1 MQLPLEITFRNM
13 DPSPAL
19 EDNIRDKASKLE
31 RYCDRIMSCR
41 VAVEAQ
47 HKHHHKGNIYHCRI
61 DLTVPGKEL
70 AVSREP
76 HKDHSHEDPYVAVRD
91 SFDAMRRQLE
101 AFSRQKRGE
110 VKTHQGH
117 PMGQVSEL
125 VPEQDFG
132 RIGTVDGRDI
142 YFHRNSVVNGDFN
155 VLRLGQPVT
164 FVEEEG
170 DEGPQASAVMVEGSP
185 QPPE

>member
-19 EDNIRDKASKLE
+19 ENNIREKADKLD
-31 RYCDRIMSCR
+31 RYYDRIMACR
-41 VAVEAQ
+41 VALESQ

-70 AVSREP
+70 VVSREP

-91 SFDAMRRQLE
+91 AFDAMRRQLE
-101 AFSRQKRGE
+101 AFARQQRGD
-110 VKTHQGH
+110 VKTHEEH
-117 PMGQVSEL
+117 PMGQVVEL

-132 RIGTVDGRDI
+132 RIGTIDGRDL
-142 YFHRNSVVNGDFN
+142 YFHRNSVINGDFN
-155 VLRLGQPVT
+155 ELKVGQPVS
-164 FVEEEG
+164 FVEEDG
-170 DEGPQASAVMVEGSP
+170 DEGPQASTVMMAR
-185 QPPE
+185 PPHPLE